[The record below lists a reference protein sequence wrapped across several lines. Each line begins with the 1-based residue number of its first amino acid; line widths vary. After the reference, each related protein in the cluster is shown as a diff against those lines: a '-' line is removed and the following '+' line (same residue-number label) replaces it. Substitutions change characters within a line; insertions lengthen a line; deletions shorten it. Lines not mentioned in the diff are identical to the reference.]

1 MVKMRTKDENLIS
14 EVSMLT
20 KKQHDLLL
28 FIASNLKDKGVCPS
42 YEEMCAFLG
51 LHSKSGINRLVKAL
65 EERGF
70 IRRLPNKARALEVL
84 IMPEEKAG
92 VLSNQV
98 FTKNRMHEIEKN
110 ISNDNL
116 SEIPLCGKI
125 ACGTPIEAV
134 RVNETVCVPTQMMGA
149 GEHYAL
155 TVEGDSMKNI
165 GIMDGD
171 TVIIQRADTARNG
184 MIVVALVDGYE
195 VTLKRIRMQGKKI
208 ALIPENEAYETRI
221 LDADRV
227 SVQGRLVGLLRQ
239 YH

>member
-1 MVKMRTKDENLIS
+1 
-14 EVSMLT
+14 MLT

-28 FIASNLKDKGVCPS
+28 FIASNLKDKGICPS
-42 YEEMCAFLG
+42 YEEMCTFLG

-84 IMPEEKAG
+84 TMPEEKVG
-92 VLSNQV
+92 GSNNQ
-98 FTKNRMHEIEKN
+98 KLINNRLQEMEMAVA
-110 ISNDNL
+110 NDNL
-116 SEIPLCGKI
+116 AEIPLCGKI

-134 RVNETVCVPTQMMGA
+134 RINETVCVPTQMMGV

-171 TVIIQRADTARNG
+171 TVIIQRTDTAQNG

-195 VTLKRIRMQGKKI
+195 VTLKRIRIQGNKV

-221 LDADRV
+221 LDADRE
-227 SVQGRLVGLLRQ
+227 SVQGRLVGL
-239 YH
+239 